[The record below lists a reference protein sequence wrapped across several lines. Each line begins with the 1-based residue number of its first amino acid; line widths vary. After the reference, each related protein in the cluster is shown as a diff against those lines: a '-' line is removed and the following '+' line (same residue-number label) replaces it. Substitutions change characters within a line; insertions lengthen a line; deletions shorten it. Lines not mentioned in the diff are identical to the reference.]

1 MSEDAG
7 FGERGFASDGLGVYF
22 GTGFDKEFEDLD
34 AAYCCGV
41 VEGGAADGVSEF
53 EVGVVVE
60 CGFDEVGGGDGGGE
74 HEEGLGGGGE
84 GGVEEGVYLVEE
96 GDGGLRGAFGHL
108 HALVPDLDGRGST

>member
-1 MSEDAG
+1 M
-7 FGERGFASDGLGVYF
+7 
-22 GTGFDKEFEDLD
+22 
-34 AAYCCGV
+34 
-41 VEGGAADGVSEF
+41 EGGAADGVGEF

-60 CGFDEVGGGDGGGE
+60 CCFDEVGGGDGGGE

-96 GDGGLRGAFGHL
+96 GDGCLRGALGHL